1 MLQAVCEMNV
11 TYPPSGV
18 QQEFGLSPRER
29 RVVALVGQGYSN
41 KELAQELGISENT
54 AKHHL
59 TSVFDKLSVVNRL
72 ELVLFAIDQG
82 LNFED

>member
-1 MLQAVCEMNV
+1 MNV

-18 QQEFGLSPRER
+18 QQEFGSSPRER